1 MNGIKQNQQQQQQK
15 QQQNKVMPYANWP
28 RVLSFDLAL
37 K

>member
-1 MNGIKQNQQQQQQK
+1 MPSHNNYALSNGAGL
-15 QQQNKVMPYANWP
+15 VDATS